1 MRTILNKYRV
11 RSSSEGGFSLIELIV
26 AISILLILSTALLL
40 NYNSMN
46 TRLTLDTLAHQT
58 AQWVR
63 ATQVLAMSVKQT
75 TGANKFPGYGLHFD
89 RSTPD
94 QFVFFADFGDGAGG
108 LPNKLYDPPTGA
120 EKCGDPGV
128 ECQEVINLQRGN
140 KITKLCM
147 PATGTSAVVDCGAY
161 HFASILDFVFTRPDP
176 DANITGKDASGFSS
190 ISFGRITVAAPSGY
204 VRTVEVW
211 TTGQVSVQ

>member
-1 MRTILNKYRV
+1 MHRV

-26 AISILLILSTALLL
+26 AISILLLLSTALLL

-89 RSTPD
+89 RATPG
-94 QFVFFADFGDGAGG
+94 QFVFFADFSDGAGG
-108 LPNKLYDPPTGA
+108 LPNKRYDPPSGA

-128 ECQEVINLQRGN
+128 ECQEVIKLQRGN
-140 KITKLCM
+140 KITKLC
-147 PATGTSAVVDCGAY
+147 TVGTVSAAVVDCGAY
-161 HFASILDFVFTRPDP
+161 YYASMLDFVFTRPDP
-176 DANITGKDASGFSS
+176 DANIIARDASAFSTA
-190 ISFGRITVAAPSGY
+190 SFGRITVAAPSGY
-204 VRTVEVW
+204 ARTVEVW